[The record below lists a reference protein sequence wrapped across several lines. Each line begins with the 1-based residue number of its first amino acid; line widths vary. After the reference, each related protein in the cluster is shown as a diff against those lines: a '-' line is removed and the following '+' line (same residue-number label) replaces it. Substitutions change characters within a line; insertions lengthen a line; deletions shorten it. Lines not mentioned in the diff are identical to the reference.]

1 MSQSTTIYENR
12 VYEKVIK
19 LLWSHLFVIADKL
32 KITSITFSNVENI
45 PIYVMIFS
53 KLCRIC

>member
-1 MSQSTTIYENR
+1 MSQSTTI
-12 VYEKVIK
+12 YEKVIK